1 MRHGCVLQLVSVRG
15 LIGNRCFRQCRN
27 RRRVSGVHANGCFRQ
42 GCHGGCIGRVY
53 ADGCFRQRS
62 YGGCVSGVY
71 THGCFR
77 QRSHGGC
84 VGRVYTNGCLGKG
97 GYGRCVGGVHAN
109 GCFRQGSYG
118 GCVSGVYT
126 HGCFRQGSH
135 GGRVRRVYTNG
146 CLGQGCHGGRISGV
160 HANGCFRQR
169 SHRRSIGRNRRNH
182 GLLCEKLKRL
192 LSIKRAVL
200 STLNA
205 SRHGARNVLVRGIQ
219 CRRNIRRNLHL
230 RLKDTVVNLRSRY
243 GHLSHEAH
251 TLLGKTT
258 GNPHIRIR
266 HHHAHTVRGRLTG
279 VAGTAH
285 LQHGL
290 TLGVQTRRIHVQNRC
305 GAILHNV
312 HAQNLTAPVTI
323 NDDISDEAV
332 VLRRVNQAT
341 GNVMGRSRRA
351 VLERALDAHRLNRV
365 QKRETP
371 MVCLVQCRGES
382 GSFRGQFR
390 RLERNLVQ
398 TQGGL
403 QLTGI
408 GLNLVVVD
416 RNNRRVIRIRG
427 IRCRNRRQ
435 SAQAQGCGKKN
446 RSAGATVAAGTRR
459 VSHHEVPSTWVIE

>member
-1 MRHGCVLQLVSVRG
+1 M
-15 LIGNRCFRQCRN
+15 
-27 RRRVSGVHANGCFRQ
+27 
-42 GCHGGCIGRVY
+42 
-53 ADGCFRQRS
+53 
-62 YGGCVSGVY
+62 
-71 THGCFR
+71 
-77 QRSHGGC
+77 
-84 VGRVYTNGCLGKG
+84 
-97 GYGRCVGGVHAN
+97 
-109 GCFRQGSYG
+109 
-118 GCVSGVYT
+118 
-126 HGCFRQGSH
+126 
-135 GGRVRRVYTNG
+135 
-146 CLGQGCHGGRISGV
+146 
-160 HANGCFRQR
+160 
-169 SHRRSIGRNRRNH
+169 
-182 GLLCEKLKRL
+182 
-192 LSIKRAVL
+192 
-200 STLNA
+200 
-205 SRHGARNVLVRGIQ
+205 RGIQ
-219 CRRNIRRNLHL
+219 RRRNIRRDLHL
-230 RLKDTVVNLRSRY
+230 RLKSTVVNLRSRY

-251 TLLGKTT
+251 TRLGKTT

-266 HHHAHTVRGRLTG
+266 HHHAHTVRGRFTG

-285 LQHGL
+285 LQHSL

-305 GAILHNV
+305 GAILYNV

-351 VLERALDAHRLNRV
+351 VLERALNAHRLNRV

-403 QLTGI
+403 QLTSI

-427 IRCRNRRQ
+427 ISRCNRRQ

-446 RSAGATVAAGTRR
+446 RSTGATVAAGMRR
-459 VSHHEVPSTWVIE
+459 VSHHEVPSTWVIERSALFLYRAKSSAYTVPRHHG

>member
-1 MRHGCVLQLVSVRG
+1 M
-15 LIGNRCFRQCRN
+15 
-27 RRRVSGVHANGCFRQ
+27 
-42 GCHGGCIGRVY
+42 
-53 ADGCFRQRS
+53 
-62 YGGCVSGVY
+62 
-71 THGCFR
+71 
-77 QRSHGGC
+77 
-84 VGRVYTNGCLGKG
+84 
-97 GYGRCVGGVHAN
+97 
-109 GCFRQGSYG
+109 
-118 GCVSGVYT
+118 
-126 HGCFRQGSH
+126 
-135 GGRVRRVYTNG
+135 
-146 CLGQGCHGGRISGV
+146 
-160 HANGCFRQR
+160 
-169 SHRRSIGRNRRNH
+169 
-182 GLLCEKLKRL
+182 
-192 LSIKRAVL
+192 
-200 STLNA
+200 
-205 SRHGARNVLVRGIQ
+205 RGIQ
-219 CRRNIRRNLHL
+219 RRRNIRRDLHL
-230 RLKDTVVNLRSRY
+230 RLKSTVVNLRSRY
-243 GHLSHEAH
+243 GHLSHETH
-251 TLLGKTT
+251 TLLRKTA

-285 LQHGL
+285 LQHSL

-312 HAQNLTAPVTI
+312 HAQNLTATVTI

-351 VLERALDAHRLNRV
+351 ILERALNAHRLNRV

-371 MVCLVQCRGES
+371 MVCLVQCRGKS

-398 TQGGL
+398 TQGSL

-427 IRCRNRRQ
+427 ISRCNRRQ
-435 SAQAQGCGKKN
+435 SAQAQRRSKKN
-446 RSAGATVAAGTRR
+446 RSAGATVAAGVGR

>member
-1 MRHGCVLQLVSVRG
+1 M
-15 LIGNRCFRQCRN
+15 
-27 RRRVSGVHANGCFRQ
+27 
-42 GCHGGCIGRVY
+42 
-53 ADGCFRQRS
+53 
-62 YGGCVSGVY
+62 
-71 THGCFR
+71 
-77 QRSHGGC
+77 
-84 VGRVYTNGCLGKG
+84 
-97 GYGRCVGGVHAN
+97 
-109 GCFRQGSYG
+109 
-118 GCVSGVYT
+118 
-126 HGCFRQGSH
+126 
-135 GGRVRRVYTNG
+135 
-146 CLGQGCHGGRISGV
+146 
-160 HANGCFRQR
+160 
-169 SHRRSIGRNRRNH
+169 
-182 GLLCEKLKRL
+182 
-192 LSIKRAVL
+192 
-200 STLNA
+200 
-205 SRHGARNVLVRGIQ
+205 RGIQ
-219 CRRNIRRNLHL
+219 RRRNIRRDLHL
-230 RLKDTVVNLRSRY
+230 RLKSTVVNLRSRY

-251 TLLGKTT
+251 TLLRKTA

-279 VAGTAH
+279 VASTAH
-285 LQHGL
+285 LQHSL

-312 HAQNLTAPVTI
+312 HAQNLTATVTI

-351 VLERALDAHRLNRV
+351 ILERALNAHRLNRV

-371 MVCLVQCRGES
+371 MVCLVQCRGKS

-398 TQGGL
+398 TQGSL

-427 IRCRNRRQ
+427 ISRCNRRQ

>member
-1 MRHGCVLQLVSVRG
+1 M
-15 LIGNRCFRQCRN
+15 
-27 RRRVSGVHANGCFRQ
+27 
-42 GCHGGCIGRVY
+42 
-53 ADGCFRQRS
+53 
-62 YGGCVSGVY
+62 
-71 THGCFR
+71 
-77 QRSHGGC
+77 
-84 VGRVYTNGCLGKG
+84 
-97 GYGRCVGGVHAN
+97 
-109 GCFRQGSYG
+109 
-118 GCVSGVYT
+118 
-126 HGCFRQGSH
+126 
-135 GGRVRRVYTNG
+135 
-146 CLGQGCHGGRISGV
+146 
-160 HANGCFRQR
+160 
-169 SHRRSIGRNRRNH
+169 
-182 GLLCEKLKRL
+182 
-192 LSIKRAVL
+192 
-200 STLNA
+200 
-205 SRHGARNVLVRGIQ
+205 RGIQ
-219 CRRNIRRNLHL
+219 CRRNILRNLHL

-251 TLLGKTT
+251 TRLRKTT

-285 LQHGL
+285 LQHSL
-290 TLGVQTRRIHVQNRC
+290 TLGVQTRRIHLKNRC

-312 HAQNLTAPVTI
+312 HAQHLAARIITI
-323 NDDISDEAV
+323 NGDISDEAV

-351 VLERALDAHRLNRV
+351 ILERARNVHRLNRV

-371 MVCLVQCRGES
+371 MVCLMQSRRKS
-382 GSFRGQFR
+382 SSFRGQIR

-427 IRCRNRRQ
+427 ISRCNRRQ

>member
-1 MRHGCVLQLVSVRG
+1 M
-15 LIGNRCFRQCRN
+15 
-27 RRRVSGVHANGCFRQ
+27 
-42 GCHGGCIGRVY
+42 
-53 ADGCFRQRS
+53 
-62 YGGCVSGVY
+62 
-71 THGCFR
+71 
-77 QRSHGGC
+77 
-84 VGRVYTNGCLGKG
+84 
-97 GYGRCVGGVHAN
+97 
-109 GCFRQGSYG
+109 
-118 GCVSGVYT
+118 
-126 HGCFRQGSH
+126 
-135 GGRVRRVYTNG
+135 
-146 CLGQGCHGGRISGV
+146 
-160 HANGCFRQR
+160 
-169 SHRRSIGRNRRNH
+169 
-182 GLLCEKLKRL
+182 
-192 LSIKRAVL
+192 
-200 STLNA
+200 
-205 SRHGARNVLVRGIQ
+205 RGIQ
-219 CRRNIRRNLHL
+219 RRRNIRRDLHL
-230 RLKDTVVNLRSRY
+230 RLKSTVVNLRSRY
-243 GHLSHEAH
+243 GHLSHETH
-251 TLLGKTT
+251 TLLRKTA

-351 VLERALDAHRLNRV
+351 VLERALNAHRLNRV

-398 TQGGL
+398 TQGSL

-408 GLNLVVVD
+408 SLNLVVVD

-427 IRCRNRRQ
+427 ISRCNRRQ
-435 SAQAQGCGKKN
+435 SAQAQRRSKKN
-446 RSAGATVAAGTRR
+446 RSASATVAAGRRR
-459 VSHHEVPSTWVIE
+459 VSHHEVPSTWVIERSALFLYHAKSSAYTVPRHRG

>member
-1 MRHGCVLQLVSVRG
+1 M
-15 LIGNRCFRQCRN
+15 
-27 RRRVSGVHANGCFRQ
+27 
-42 GCHGGCIGRVY
+42 
-53 ADGCFRQRS
+53 
-62 YGGCVSGVY
+62 
-71 THGCFR
+71 
-77 QRSHGGC
+77 
-84 VGRVYTNGCLGKG
+84 
-97 GYGRCVGGVHAN
+97 
-109 GCFRQGSYG
+109 
-118 GCVSGVYT
+118 
-126 HGCFRQGSH
+126 
-135 GGRVRRVYTNG
+135 
-146 CLGQGCHGGRISGV
+146 
-160 HANGCFRQR
+160 
-169 SHRRSIGRNRRNH
+169 
-182 GLLCEKLKRL
+182 
-192 LSIKRAVL
+192 
-200 STLNA
+200 
-205 SRHGARNVLVRGIQ
+205 RGIQ
-219 CRRNIRRNLHL
+219 RRRNIRRDLHL
-230 RLKDTVVNLRSRY
+230 RLKSTVVNLRSRY

-251 TLLGKTT
+251 TRLRKTT

-351 VLERALDAHRLNRV
+351 VLERALNAHRLNRV

-371 MVCLVQCRGES
+371 MVCLVQCRGKS

-390 RLERNLVQ
+390 CLERNLVQ

-427 IRCRNRRQ
+427 ISRCNRRQ

-459 VSHHEVPSTWVIE
+459 VSHHEVPSTWVIERFALFLYRAKSSAYTVPRHRG

>member
-1 MRHGCVLQLVSVRG
+1 M
-15 LIGNRCFRQCRN
+15 
-27 RRRVSGVHANGCFRQ
+27 
-42 GCHGGCIGRVY
+42 
-53 ADGCFRQRS
+53 
-62 YGGCVSGVY
+62 
-71 THGCFR
+71 
-77 QRSHGGC
+77 
-84 VGRVYTNGCLGKG
+84 
-97 GYGRCVGGVHAN
+97 
-109 GCFRQGSYG
+109 
-118 GCVSGVYT
+118 
-126 HGCFRQGSH
+126 
-135 GGRVRRVYTNG
+135 
-146 CLGQGCHGGRISGV
+146 
-160 HANGCFRQR
+160 
-169 SHRRSIGRNRRNH
+169 
-182 GLLCEKLKRL
+182 
-192 LSIKRAVL
+192 
-200 STLNA
+200 
-205 SRHGARNVLVRGIQ
+205 RGIQ
-219 CRRNIRRNLHL
+219 RRRNIRRNLHL
-230 RLKDTVVNLRSRY
+230 RLKSAVVNLRSRY
-243 GHLSHEAH
+243 GHLSREAH

-266 HHHAHTVRGRLTG
+266 HHHTHTVRGRLTR

-290 TLGVQTRRIHVQNRC
+290 TLGVQARGIHVQNRC

-351 VLERALDAHRLNRV
+351 ILERAVNAHRLNRV

-371 MVCLVQCRGES
+371 MVCLMQSRGES

-390 RLERNLVQ
+390 CLERNLVQ

-403 QLTGI
+403 QLTGV

-435 SAQAQGCGKKN
+435 SAQAQRRSKKN
-446 RSAGATVAAGTRR
+446 RSASATVAAGTRR

>member
-1 MRHGCVLQLVSVRG
+1 M
-15 LIGNRCFRQCRN
+15 
-27 RRRVSGVHANGCFRQ
+27 
-42 GCHGGCIGRVY
+42 
-53 ADGCFRQRS
+53 
-62 YGGCVSGVY
+62 
-71 THGCFR
+71 
-77 QRSHGGC
+77 
-84 VGRVYTNGCLGKG
+84 
-97 GYGRCVGGVHAN
+97 
-109 GCFRQGSYG
+109 
-118 GCVSGVYT
+118 
-126 HGCFRQGSH
+126 
-135 GGRVRRVYTNG
+135 
-146 CLGQGCHGGRISGV
+146 
-160 HANGCFRQR
+160 
-169 SHRRSIGRNRRNH
+169 
-182 GLLCEKLKRL
+182 
-192 LSIKRAVL
+192 
-200 STLNA
+200 
-205 SRHGARNVLVRGIQ
+205 RGIQ

-230 RLKDTVVNLRSRY
+230 RLKDTVVNLRSRHR
-243 GHLSHEAH
+243 HLSHETH
-251 TLLGKTT
+251 TLLRKTA

-290 TLGVQTRRIHVQNRC
+290 TLGVQTRRIHLKNRR

-312 HAQNLTAPVTI
+312 HAQNLAATVTI

-351 VLERALDAHRLNRV
+351 ILERALNAHRLNRV

-390 RLERNLVQ
+390 CLERNLVQ

-427 IRCRNRRQ
+427 ISRCNRRQ
-435 SAQAQGCGKKN
+435 SDQAQGCGKKN

>member
-1 MRHGCVLQLVSVRG
+1 M
-15 LIGNRCFRQCRN
+15 
-27 RRRVSGVHANGCFRQ
+27 
-42 GCHGGCIGRVY
+42 
-53 ADGCFRQRS
+53 
-62 YGGCVSGVY
+62 
-71 THGCFR
+71 
-77 QRSHGGC
+77 
-84 VGRVYTNGCLGKG
+84 
-97 GYGRCVGGVHAN
+97 
-109 GCFRQGSYG
+109 
-118 GCVSGVYT
+118 
-126 HGCFRQGSH
+126 
-135 GGRVRRVYTNG
+135 
-146 CLGQGCHGGRISGV
+146 
-160 HANGCFRQR
+160 
-169 SHRRSIGRNRRNH
+169 
-182 GLLCEKLKRL
+182 
-192 LSIKRAVL
+192 
-200 STLNA
+200 
-205 SRHGARNVLVRGIQ
+205 RGIQ
-219 CRRNIRRNLHL
+219 RRRNIRRDLHL
-230 RLKDTVVNLRSRY
+230 RLKSTVVNLRSRY
-243 GHLSHEAH
+243 GHLSHETH
-251 TLLGKTT
+251 TLLRKTA

-290 TLGVQTRRIHVQNRC
+290 TFGVQTRRIHVQNRC

-351 VLERALDAHRLNRV
+351 VLERALNAHRLNRV

-427 IRCRNRRQ
+427 ISRCNRRQ

>member
-1 MRHGCVLQLVSVRG
+1 M
-15 LIGNRCFRQCRN
+15 
-27 RRRVSGVHANGCFRQ
+27 
-42 GCHGGCIGRVY
+42 
-53 ADGCFRQRS
+53 
-62 YGGCVSGVY
+62 
-71 THGCFR
+71 
-77 QRSHGGC
+77 
-84 VGRVYTNGCLGKG
+84 
-97 GYGRCVGGVHAN
+97 
-109 GCFRQGSYG
+109 
-118 GCVSGVYT
+118 
-126 HGCFRQGSH
+126 
-135 GGRVRRVYTNG
+135 
-146 CLGQGCHGGRISGV
+146 
-160 HANGCFRQR
+160 
-169 SHRRSIGRNRRNH
+169 
-182 GLLCEKLKRL
+182 
-192 LSIKRAVL
+192 
-200 STLNA
+200 
-205 SRHGARNVLVRGIQ
+205 RGIQ
-219 CRRNIRRNLHL
+219 RRRNIRRDLHL
-230 RLKDTVVNLRSRY
+230 RLKSTVVNLRSRY
-243 GHLSHEAH
+243 GHLSHETH

-266 HHHAHTVRGRLTG
+266 HHHTHTVRGRLTG

-312 HAQNLTAPVTI
+312 HAQNLAATVTI

-332 VLRRVNQAT
+332 VLRWVNQAT

-351 VLERALDAHRLNRV
+351 VLERALNAHRLNRV

-371 MVCLVQCRGES
+371 MVCLVQSRGES

-390 RLERNLVQ
+390 CLERNLVQ

-416 RNNRRVIRIRG
+416 RNNRWVIRIRG